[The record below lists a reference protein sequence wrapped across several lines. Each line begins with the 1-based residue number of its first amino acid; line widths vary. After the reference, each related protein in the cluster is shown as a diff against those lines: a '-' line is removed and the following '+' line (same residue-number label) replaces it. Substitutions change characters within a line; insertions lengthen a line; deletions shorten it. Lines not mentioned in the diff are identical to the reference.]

1 MLKLGQ
7 KDVTDK
13 DFYGQ
18 TQITDIFTIDLNKVV
33 VSDKVPCNNG
43 KDCRYIVGYQVDGA
57 LVPLFIKTPKNIF
70 SYGVSQYDKNS
81 AYTMSFNVSE
91 EKEWVSQ
98 YKKIWNE
105 VESQLFEKMV
115 TEPIKREGRYVNGK
129 LKTWKERIKTN
140 FHGQDVPYNMHCNAT
155 AVLKIDSVYKQGK
168 NYHPQVYVEECK
180 YTDAENQQCNM
191 LSYYDND
198 GFFEV

>member
-1 MLKLGQ
+1 MLKFGQ
-7 KDVTDK
+7 KEVTTK
-13 DFYGQ
+13 EFYGQ
-18 TQITDIFTIDLNKVV
+18 RQISNTFTIDVNKVV
-33 VSDKVPCNNG
+33 VSDKVSCNNG
-43 KDCRYIVGYQVDGA
+43 KDCRYIVGSQVDGVA
-57 LVPLFIKTPKNIF
+57 IPLFIKTPKNIF

-105 VESQLFEKMV
+105 VESQLFEKMA
-115 TEPIKREGRYVNGK
+115 TEPIKREGSYVNGK

-140 FHGQDVPYNMHCNAT
+140 FHGQDVPYDMYCNAT

-180 YTDAENQQCNM
+180 YTDAENQQCNI
-191 LSYYDND
+191 LSDDND